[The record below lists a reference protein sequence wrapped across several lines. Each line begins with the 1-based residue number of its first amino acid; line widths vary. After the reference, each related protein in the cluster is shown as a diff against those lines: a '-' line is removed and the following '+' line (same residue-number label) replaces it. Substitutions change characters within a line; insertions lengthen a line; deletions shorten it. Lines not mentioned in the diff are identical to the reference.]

1 MQEGSGRAKRKQLGL
16 TLREA
21 AAAGLIKN
29 ARGTKGNSQR
39 RRSRAPRG
47 GGPHTSTYAEQ
58 ALRVREAAMIGGVFS
73 ALKPECRLLL
83 LAAAELCGSL
93 YATAAAR
100 MVPFLA
106 QRAEVSRQ
114 LEDAA
119 AAVADCNADNEEL
132 RQELASQTQ
141 ECRETPSAPPPS
153 RPRPLHRPR
162 HPLAAAH
169 GVAIAAAL
177 TVAAALVA
185 ALGATTPP
193 RRPPLV
199 PLAPQLLY
207 PCRRHRR
214 GRRWRRWRWRRWW

>member
-141 ECRETPSAPPPS
+141 ECRGTRKRLVSESNKRVRAEATGMCTHTHAPSHTHTPSCAHT
-153 RPRPLHRPR
+153 PLQ
-162 HPLAAAH
+162 
-169 GVAIAAAL
+169 L
-177 TVAAALVA
+177 T
-185 ALGATTPP
+185 
-193 RRPPLV
+193 
-199 PLAPQLLY
+199 LLSVLLD
-207 PCRRHRR
+207 
-214 GRRWRRWRWRRWW
+214 